1 MLARQACAALTGP
14 ALSKALPHGQLR
26 MLEGQTHDVDPG
38 VLAPVLVEFFTS
50 RSDQPDR

>member
-1 MLARQACAALTGP
+1 MPHTAQALG
-14 ALSKALPHGQLR
+14 KALPHGQLR
-26 MLEGQTHDVDPG
+26 LLKGQTHDVDPG